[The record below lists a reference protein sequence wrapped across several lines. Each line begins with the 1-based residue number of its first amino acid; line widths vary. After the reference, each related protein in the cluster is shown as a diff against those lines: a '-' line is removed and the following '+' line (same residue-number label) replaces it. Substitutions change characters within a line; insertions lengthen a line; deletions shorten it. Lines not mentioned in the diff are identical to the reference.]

1 MAGMRVIYFDSLLLF
16 FFFIFTP
23 TNAVCIDGE
32 WVVVRP
38 V

>member
-1 MAGMRVIYFDSLLLF
+1 MAGMRVIYFDSLLLLF
-16 FFFIFTP
+16 FFFIP
-23 TNAVCIDGE
+23 TNAVCMDGE